1 MTARVD
7 VDGGGRVSEL
17 VARPLLN
24 LAWPQLAGFVQPLAG
39 EFAARRE
46 LLEAIPFATG
56 YGVELGM
63 LVDVLDR
70 VGLDAMAQVDLGV
83 RVHRHHDLQALGRM
97 SAQIQLAAS
106 ARLARQGI
114 LTRVPETTT
123 LVQFRRPSSAGTGRP
138 RPRGRRDRRR
148 RRGAAAAARGPRPLP
163 AGGLMAGRPLT
174 VLVDAGP
181 WLPVPPGG
189 YGGIEAVLATLIPE
203 LRRLGVRVVLATVG
217 TSRIE
222 VDDRVTTFA
231 EPRFAAIAAPYNR
244 VMGVA
249 AAHVDRV
256 RQELRGRDD
265 IDLVHSHLEAWGL
278 VSYADAGAPVLHTL
292 HWDLAKHPE
301 LTDASTARGGCSS
314 TACPAPSSRGRP
326 PALRRHALGHV
337 HLATP
342 LADEPG
348 PPVDP
353 ADHLVVLAGLTPAK
367 GQDAAARLA
376 APDGPTGDP
385 RRPRRTP
392 PQRRR
397 ARGRAGRGPP
407 APGATPTSAGSST
420 R

>member
-1 MTARVD
+1 
-7 VDGGGRVSEL
+7 
-17 VARPLLN
+17 
-24 LAWPQLAGFVQPLAG
+24 
-39 EFAARRE
+39 
-46 LLEAIPFATG
+46 
-56 YGVELGM
+56 
-63 LVDVLDR
+63 
-70 VGLDAMAQVDLGV
+70 
-83 RVHRHHDLQALGRM
+83 
-97 SAQIQLAAS
+97 
-106 ARLARQGI
+106 
-114 LTRVPETTT
+114 
-123 LVQFRRPSSAGTGRP
+123 
-138 RPRGRRDRRR
+138 
-148 RRGAAAAARGPRPLP
+148 
-163 AGGLMAGRPLT
+163 MAGRPLT

-181 WLPVPPGG
+181 WLPVPPEG

-278 VSYADAGAPVLHTL
+278 VSYADTGPPVLHTL

-301 LTDASTARGGCSS
+301 LY
-314 TACPAPSSRGRP
+314 GRFDGQGRVFVNGVSGAQLAGAP
-326 PALRRHALGHV
+326 PALRHHALGHV

-342 LADEPG
+342 LAVEPG

-353 ADHLVVLAGLTPAK
+353 ADHLVVLARLTPAK

-376 APDGPTGDP
+376 HRTGRRVVLAGPVGPHHSAAALEAALATDPRAREHPDVRWFLDEVSPLIDGDRVRWAGALRGAERDRLVAGAAAQLCPLQWEEPGGTGVVESLALGTPVVGYARGCLPELLDEGSTGLLVPRDDEDALAELLAARGDQSLDRDACRAAARRRFTPAVMARGYLELYREVLALATGPARSPLLTPTG
-385 RRPRRTP
+385 
-392 PQRRR
+392 
-397 ARGRAGRGPP
+397 
-407 APGATPTSAGSST
+407 
-420 R
+420 